1 MNRSQLSPTENLV
14 IALILSACSI
24 VYELLL
30 ANTLA
35 IMTGSY
41 IWWQS
46 LTIGVYI
53 GGLGAGAAWAESFKD
68 SLKGLFKAEVVLT
81 FLGAVSVVYI
91 YLFHGGYLSSDFL
104 FYIQNDY
111 SSPVYFQY
119 NLVLKSIFI
128 FFIQGLTFAIGL
140 FSGLEIPLLIR
151 LHEKAK
157 GSGKTYQ
164 ILGLS
169 YLGTLLGSVVF
180 AFVLIPHLNVIV
192 VSLYVASTNFL
203 VCLYILAR
211 VRFLS
216 TLIRYASVF
225 AVALILILVG
235 SYSDEIEQV
244 YLKTHYLFKTEVTK
258 PGARP
263 LDFFGNLS
271 EFDRVERLKSM
282 YQYIDIYRPDTKD
295 QETILAIDMNFQ
307 FSSFNERFYHE
318 AFSHIPISMTG
329 EVPKNV
335 LVLGGGD
342 GLLLREILKYPDV
355 QRITHIELD
364 QKMLEISKE
373 RDIFS
378 NLNEGSLDHP
388 KVQTLTEDAFYF
400 LRNQTQK
407 FDAIFIDFP
416 YPNNYDLARLYS
428 LEFYTYVHKALAD
441 HGFVTLDAPI
451 HDRRVE
457 IPTHEWG
464 QVVVDTVFRPEDKIS
479 NSILLST
486 AHFAGFKSLFPY
498 KVNHESFLL
507 MTKNEKSY
515 NYDIDEL
522 SREKYQKILPKHLRE
537 VMRLTYPYEI
547 KRSYVNSIFRPRL
560 LQRPKL

>member
-1 MNRSQLSPTENLV
+1 MNRSGLSSTENLV
-14 IALILSACSI
+14 IALVLSACSI
-24 VYELLL
+24 AYELLL

-53 GGLGAGAAWAESFKD
+53 GGLGAGAAWAERFKNPIN
-68 SLKGLFKAEVVLT
+68 GLLRAELVLT
-81 FLGAVSVVYI
+81 FLGGISVVYI
-91 YLFHGGYLSSDFL
+91 YFFHGGYLSSDFL

-111 SSPVYFQY
+111 SSPAYFQY

-128 FFIQGLTFAIGL
+128 FFIQGLTFLIGL
-140 FSGLEIPLLIR
+140 FSGLEIPLLIK
-151 LHEKAK
+151 LHERAK
-157 GSGKTYQ
+157 GVGKTYQ

-169 YLGTLLGSVVF
+169 YLGTLLGSLVF
-180 AFVLIPHLNVIV
+180 AFVLIPNLNVIA
-192 VSLYVASTNFL
+192 VSLYVATTNFF
-203 VCLYILAR
+203 VCLYILFR
-211 VRFLS
+211 SRF
-216 TLIRYASVF
+216 TTSVF
-225 AVALILILVG
+225 RLASASLVALVLLLVAH
-235 SYSDEIEQV
+235 YSHQIEQV

-263 LDFFGNLS
+263 LDFFKKLS
-271 EFDRVERLKSM
+271 EFHPVERLKSM

-307 FSSFNERFYHE
+307 FSSFNERYYHE
-318 AFSHIPISMTG
+318 AFSHIPISMTQK
-329 EVPKNV
+329 VPRQV

-342 GLLLREILKYPDV
+342 GLLLRELLKYPSIES
-355 QRITHIELD
+355 ITHIELD
-364 QKMLEISKE
+364 EKILEISKE
-373 RDIFS
+373 REVFAK
-378 NLNEGSLDHP
+378 LNEGSLKHP
-388 KVQTLTEDAFYF
+388 KVHTLTEDAFYF

-428 LEFYTYVHKALAD
+428 LEFYTYVHKALAED
-441 HGFVTLDAPI
+441 GFVTLDAPI

-486 AHFAGFKSLFPY
+486 AHFAGFSSLFPY

-507 MTKNEKSY
+507 MTKHQTDY
-515 NYDIDEL
+515 NYEIDEL
-522 SREKYQKILPKHLRE
+522 SGDKYQKIRPKHLRE